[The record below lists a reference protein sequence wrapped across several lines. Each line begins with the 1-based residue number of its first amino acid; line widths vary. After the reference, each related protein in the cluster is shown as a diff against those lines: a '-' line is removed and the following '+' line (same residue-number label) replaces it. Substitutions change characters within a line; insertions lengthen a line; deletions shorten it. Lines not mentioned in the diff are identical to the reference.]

1 MKWALRILDVDA
13 EPVASRPAG
22 RYWTLVNE
30 HGEHFAYWHPTAA
43 GWRQAWQMIDW
54 LRDHRG
60 LT

>member
-1 MKWALRILDVDA
+1 MRWALRVLDVEGD
-13 EPVASRPAG
+13 PVTTGG

-30 HGEHFAYWHPTAA
+30 HGEHFAYWRPTSA
-43 GWRQAWQMIDW
+43 GWRQAWEMIDW